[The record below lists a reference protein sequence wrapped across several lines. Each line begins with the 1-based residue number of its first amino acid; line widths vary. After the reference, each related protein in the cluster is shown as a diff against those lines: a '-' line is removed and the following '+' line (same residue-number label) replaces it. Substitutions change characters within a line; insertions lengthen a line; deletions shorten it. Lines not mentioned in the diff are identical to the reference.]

1 MKLQENAP
9 DEEKDPDKPP
19 LTELKFVQEIENA
32 YLHNAT
38 VFASEKIVKKKMRN
52 KKNTKT

>member
-1 MKLQENAP
+1 MKLQENAV
-9 DEEKDPDKPP
+9 ETEKDPDKPP

-38 VFASEKIVKKKMRN
+38 VFASEKENEK
-52 KKNTKT
+52 